1 MQRIAFTMK
10 LFPGFEAEYR
20 RRHAVIWPELSG
32 LLHEAGIRD
41 YSIFLDPRTL
51 TLFAYMQIADSRK
64 LEDLPREPVMQRW
77 WDFMKDVMETNPD
90 QSPVTSPLQEVFYLE
105 G

>member
-10 LFPGFEAEYR
+10 LFPGYEAEYR
-20 RRHAVIWPELSG
+20 RRHAAIWPELSA
-32 LLHEAGIRD
+32 LLHEAGVRD

-51 TLFAYMQIADSRK
+51 TLFAYMQVADNRK
-64 LEDLPREPVMQRW
+64 LNELSREPVMQRW
-77 WDFMKDVMETNPD
+77 WDFMKDIMETHPD
-90 QSPVTSPLQEVFYLE
+90 RSPVTIALEEVFYLE